1 MAFDL
6 DNFSAKDL
14 DSLIKQANQ
23 RKTAL
28 TKRTPAAQV
37 RKKLT
42 AVAKAEGYSIAEL
55 FGGRGAA
62 KATKTTKASKAAGR
76 KGAKARKTG
85 KVAPKYRNPA
95 NARDTW
101 TGRGLPPRW
110 MAELIKKGKKR
121 EDFLIKR

>member
-28 TKRTPAAQV
+28 TRRTPAAQV

-42 AVAKAEGYSIAEL
+42 AMAKAEGYSIAEL

-62 KATKTTKASKAAGR
+62 KAAKASKTAGR